1 MGALRPLCRISSLE
15 KDKPLEDFIKT
26 LNKLGP
32 FRLATMGLVTV
43 GILLF
48 FIFVTSKLATT
59 QMSLLYSDLSMQDS
73 NAIVR
78 ELETANIPYVVDD
91 VTNKINVDSKQVGR
105 ARMLLAEKGL
115 PDGGSIGYEI
125 FDKDEGLSTTRFKQN
140 LNQLRALEGELV
152 RTIATLKPIEAT
164 RVHLVLPQRELFSR
178 QAQPASASVFLKIQR
193 GQQLSA
199 EQIMSIQ
206 HLVAAAVPQLDP
218 KRVSIVDQ
226 NGNLLASGRGDDNTL
241 TGQNI
246 EKMRLSY
253 EQRLITSVEEMV
265 SRIVGFGKV
274 NVNVSA
280 EMDFDQVSTNSESYD
295 PEGQVARSTQSL
307 SETDN
312 ETEADPNNVSVEN
325 NLPGLPGEETV
336 LGSNNRSSERTEEIT
351 NFEISRT
358 VTNHVKEVGAVERL
372 SVAVVVDGS
381 YSKNEEGE
389 AIYTPRTEAEME
401 QITSLVASA
410 IGFDEDRGDSLE
422 VVNMRFADA
431 EILLDEIIS
440 DEVFLGLTKDD
451 IFRISETFILGIVS
465 ILVVLLVLR
474 PMVGRLMET
483 KEEDA
488 DDEESALLEGGMK
501 PALAGPGGAGGT
513 LEQELP
519 EYEDDN
525 LINLKSVEGKV
536 KASSVK
542 KVNEII
548 DKHPNESIAIIR
560 SWMFQES

>member
-1 MGALRPLCRISSLE
+1 M
-15 KDKPLEDFIKT
+15 EDFIKT

-32 FRLATMGLVTV
+32 FRLATMALVTI
-43 GILLF
+43 GILIF
-48 FIFVTSKLATT
+48 FIFVTSELSST
-59 QMSLLYSDLSMQDS
+59 QMSLLYSDLSTQDS
-73 NAIVR
+73 NSIVR
-78 ELETANIPYVVDD
+78 ELETANIPYIVDD
-91 VTNKINVDSKQVGR
+91 TTNKITVDSKQVGR

-152 RTIATLKPIEAT
+152 RTIATLKPIESA

-178 QAQPASASVFLKIQR
+178 QAQPATASVFLKVQR
-193 GQQLSA
+193 GQELSA

-226 NGNLLASGRGDDNTL
+226 NGNLLASGRGDDQTL

-246 EKMRLSY
+246 EKMRLGY
-253 EQRLITSVEEMV
+253 EQHLISAVEEMV
-265 SRIVGFGKV
+265 TRIVGFGKV

-280 EMDFDQVSTNSESYD
+280 EMNFDQVSTNSEVFD
-295 PEGQVARSTQSL
+295 PEGQVARSTQSS
-307 SETDN
+307 SENED
-312 ETEADPNNVSVEN
+312 ETEADPNNVSVQN

-336 LGSNNRSSERTEEIT
+336 LGSNKRSSARNEEIT

-358 VTNHVKEVGAVERL
+358 VTNHIKEVGAVERL

-381 YSKNEEGE
+381 YTKNEEGE
-389 AIYTPRTEAEME
+389 AVYQPRTEEEMQ
-401 QITSLVASA
+401 QITDLVKSA
-410 IGFDEDRGDSLE
+410 IGYDESRGDSLK

-431 EILLDEIIS
+431 EILLEDIVS
-440 DEVFLGLTKDD
+440 DEVFMGLTKDD

-474 PMVGRLMET
+474 PMVGRLMEV
-483 KEEDA
+483 KEEDSDA
-488 DDEESALLEGGMK
+488 EEGALLEGGLK
-501 PALAGPGGAGGT
+501 PALAGPAGAGT

-519 EYEDDN
+519 EYEDES
-525 LINLKSVEGKV
+525 LINLQSVEGKV

-548 DKHPNESIAIIR
+548 DKHPNESVAIIR
-560 SWMFQES
+560 GWMFQET

>member
-1 MGALRPLCRISSLE
+1 M
-15 KDKPLEDFIKT
+15 EDFIKT

-32 FRLATMGLVTV
+32 FRLATMGLVTL
-43 GILLF
+43 GMLIF
-48 FIFVTSKLATT
+48 FVFVTSKLSST
-59 QMSLLYSDLSMQDS
+59 QMSLLYSELSVQDS

-78 ELETANIPYVVDD
+78 ELEAASIPYILDET
-91 VTNKINVDSKQVGR
+91 TNKINVDGKQVGR
-105 ARMLLAEKGL
+105 ARLLLAEKGL

-152 RTIATLKPIEAT
+152 RTIATLKPVEST

-193 GQQLSA
+193 GQQLSG
-199 EQIMSIQ
+199 EQILSIQ

-218 KRVSIVDQ
+218 KHVSIVDQ
-226 NGNLLASGRGDDNTL
+226 NGNLLASGRGDDQTL
-241 TGQNI
+241 TGANI
-246 EKMRLSY
+246 EKLRLGY
-253 EQRLITSVEEMV
+253 EQRLITSLEEMI

-295 PEGQVARSTQSL
+295 PEGQVARSTQSS
-307 SETDN
+307 SET
-312 ETEADPNNVSVEN
+312 EQESEADPNNVSVQN
-325 NLPGLPGEETV
+325 NLPGLPGDETV
-336 LGSNNRSSERTEEIT
+336 LGSDNRSSERLEEIT

-358 VTNHVKEVGAVERL
+358 VTNHVKEIGGVERL
-372 SVAVVVDGS
+372 SVAVVVDGTHV
-381 YSKNEEGE
+381 KNEEGE
-389 AIYTPRTEAEME
+389 AVYEPRTEEEMQ
-401 QITSLVASA
+401 QIRALVESA
-410 IGFDEDRGDSLE
+410 VGYDEDRGDTIE

-431 EILLDEIIS
+431 EILLEDIIS

-474 PMVGRLMET
+474 PMVGRLMEA
-483 KEEDA
+483 KEEEE
-488 DDEESALLEGGMK
+488 DDDDTALLTGGTN
-501 PALAGPGGAGGT
+501 PALAGPDGMGGT
-513 LEQELP
+513 LADEMP
-519 EYEDDN
+519 DYEEDS

-548 DKHPNESIAIIR
+548 DKHPTEAVAIIR

>member
-1 MGALRPLCRISSLE
+1 M
-15 KDKPLEDFIKT
+15 
-26 LNKLGP
+26 
-32 FRLATMGLVTV
+32 RLATMGLVAIGMLV
-43 GILLF
+43 F
-48 FIFVTSKLATT
+48 FVFVTSKLSSTK
-59 QMSLLYSDLSMQDS
+59 MSLLYSELSLQDS
-73 NAIVR
+73 NAIIR
-78 ELETANIPYVVDD
+78 ELETANIPYQFDD
-91 VTNKINVDSKQVGR
+91 VTNKITVDTKQVGR
-105 ARMLLAEKGL
+105 ARILLAEKGL

-125 FDKDEGLSTTRFKQN
+125 FDQDEGLSTTRFKQN

-152 RTIATLKPIEAT
+152 RTIATLKPVESS

-193 GQQLSA
+193 GQQLSS

-206 HLVAAAVPQLDP
+206 YLVAAAVPQLDP

-226 NGNLLASGRGDDNTL
+226 NGNLLASGRGDNQTL

-246 EKMRLSY
+246 EKMRLSF

-274 NVNVSA
+274 NVNISA
-280 EMDFDQVSTNSESYD
+280 EMDFDQISTNSETYD

-312 ETEADPNNVSVEN
+312 ETEADPNNVSVQN
-325 NLPGLPGEETV
+325 NLPGLPGDENV
-336 LGSNNRSSERTEEIT
+336 LGSNSRASERIEEIT

-358 VTNHVKEVGAVERL
+358 VTNHVKEVGTVERL
-372 SVAVVVDGS
+372 SVAVVVDGTHV
-381 YSKNEEGE
+381 KNEAGE
-389 AIYTPRTEAEME
+389 VVYQPRTEEEMD
-401 QITSLVASA
+401 QIRSLVASA
-410 IGFDEDRGDSLE
+410 VGFDESRGDTLE

-431 EILLDEIIS
+431 EMLLDEIVS
-440 DEVFLGLTKDD
+440 NELFLGLTKDD
-451 IFRISETFILGIVS
+451 IFRISETFILGIVA

-474 PMVGRLMET
+474 PMVSRLMEMKQNT
-483 KEEDA
+483 EE
-488 DDEESALLEGGMK
+488 EEQVALIEGGAPN
-501 PALAGPGGAGGT
+501 PALAAPLASGGT

-519 EYEDDN
+519 DYEDDN
-525 LINLKSVEGKV
+525 LINLQSVEGKV

-548 DKHPNESIAIIR
+548 DKHPNESVAIIR

>member
-1 MGALRPLCRISSLE
+1 M
-15 KDKPLEDFIKT
+15 EDFIKT

-43 GILLF
+43 GMLIF
-48 FIFVTSKLATT
+48 FIFVTSKLSST

-78 ELETANIPYVVDD
+78 ELEAATIPYVVDD
-91 VTNKINVDSKQVGR
+91 VTNKIMVDSKEVGR
-105 ARMLLAEKGL
+105 VRMLLAEKGL
-115 PDGGSIGYEI
+115 PDGGSVGYEI

-152 RTIATLKPIEAT
+152 RTIATLKPVETT

-193 GQQLSA
+193 GQQLSP

-226 NGNLLASGRGDDNTL
+226 NGNLLASGRPDDQSL

-246 EKMRLSY
+246 EKLRLGY

-280 EMDFDQVSTNSESYD
+280 EMDFDQMTTNSESFD

-336 LGSNNRSSERTEEIT
+336 LGSNTRNSERVEEIT

-358 VTNHVKEVGAVERL
+358 VTNHIKEIGTVERL
-372 SVAVVVDGS
+372 SVAVVVDGTHV
-381 YSKNEEGE
+381 KDEETGE
-389 AIYTPRTEAEME
+389 AVYQPRTEEEME
-401 QITSLVASA
+401 QIRALVASA
-410 IGFDEDRGDSLE
+410 IGYDEDRGDSLE

-431 EILLDEIIS
+431 EILLEDIVS
-440 DEVFLGLTKDD
+440 DEVFLGMTKDD
-451 IFRISETFILGIVS
+451 LFRISETFILGIVS

-474 PMVGRLMET
+474 PMVSRLMEA
-483 KEEDA
+483 KEED
-488 DDEESALLEGGMK
+488 EEEEEAGLLEGGMK
-501 PALAGPGGAGGT
+501 PALAGPAGAGT

-525 LINLKSVEGKV
+525 LINLQSVEGKV